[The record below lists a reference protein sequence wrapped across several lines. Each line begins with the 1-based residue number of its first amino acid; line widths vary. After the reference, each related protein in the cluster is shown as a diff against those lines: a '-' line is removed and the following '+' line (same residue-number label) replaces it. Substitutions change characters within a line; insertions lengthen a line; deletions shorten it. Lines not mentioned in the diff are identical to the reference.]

1 MPSLAAL
8 EPGSLID
15 SRFEIVASL
24 GSGGMGLV
32 FRARD
37 RVLDEAVA
45 LKVLPLAT
53 LRDPGLVTR
62 FRSEIRLARRVRHR
76 NVCAIHEYGECQ
88 DALYVSMELIEGCDL
103 RRMLASQGPM
113 LWEDAY
119 DAMIQAS
126 EGLAAIH
133 EAGVIHR
140 DLKPANLMLD
150 AQGVVRILDFGIAK
164 ALGREQDAAVT
175 SAGHVVGSP
184 EYMSPEQVRGRPLDA
199 RSDVYSLGVVTFEV
213 FTGLAPFRAETPI
226 ATMLCHLEGEPPLWA
241 PQAARLPAAL
251 LPVLRGALAKDPD
264 ARPASAAALRDELR
278 TARAK
283 LEGQT
288 TEEQAAEAAQTRT
301 MPAPVRVETAASVPP
316 PVVTHSSHARH
327 LVPVLLRALRHA
339 DPGTRLGAA
348 RALGRIGKDARPA
361 LAALDAASEDSDEG
375 LRAAATRSIAQ
386 IGAAD

>member
-1 MPSLAAL
+1 MASLAAL
-8 EPGSLID
+8 EPGSLLD
-15 SRFEIVASL
+15 SRYEILGSL

-32 FRARD
+32 FRAYD
-37 RVLDEAVA
+37 RVLDEQVA
-45 LKVLPLAT
+45 LKVLALAT

-62 FRSEIRLARRVRHR
+62 FRSEIKLARRVRHR

-88 DALYVSMELIEGCDL
+88 DALYVSMELIEGRDL
-103 RRMLASQGPM
+103 RRILASQGPM

-119 DAMIQAS
+119 DVMIQAS

-150 AQGVVRILDFGIAK
+150 AQGIVRILDFGIAK

-199 RSDVYSLGVVTFEV
+199 RSDLYSLGVVAFEV
-213 FTGLAPFRAETPI
+213 FTGLTPFRADTPI
-226 ATMLCHLEGEPPLWA
+226 ATMLRHLENEPPLAA

-251 LPVLRGALAKDPD
+251 LPILRSVLAKDPD
-264 ARPASAAALRDELR
+264 ERLATAAELRDALGA
-278 TARAK
+278 ARAK
-283 LEGQT
+283 LAGQT
-288 TEEQAAEAAQTRT
+288 TEEQLAEPAVA
-301 MPAPVRVETAASVPP
+301 PAPDPPSPEEPAASAPP
-316 PVVTHSSHARH
+316 PVTHSSHARH
-327 LVPVLLRALRHA
+327 LVPVLLRALRHP

-348 RALGRIGKDARPA
+348 RALGRIGPDARPA
-361 LAALDAASEDSDEG
+361 LAALRAASEDSDES
-375 LRAAATRSIAQ
+375 LRAAVTRSIGQ
-386 IGAAD
+386 ISSAD